1 LPVTIVGLVAL
12 DALGDAHYL
21 TAFKT
26 DQMQAI
32 ARQLLD
38 IHGTAMLIGL
48 ILFGLG
54 AATHSYLF
62 WKSRYIPRFLA
73 ASYMLVALL
82 IVICCFAII
91 VFPSLDPIIDPWFV
105 VPDFVVELVVA
116 LWLTIKGVNIIAQ
129 AR

>member
-1 LPVTIVGLVAL
+1 
-12 DALGDAHYL
+12 
-21 TAFKT
+21 
-26 DQMQAI
+26 
-32 ARQLLD
+32 
-38 IHGTAMLIGL
+38 
-48 ILFGLG
+48 
-54 AATHSYLF
+54 
-62 WKSRYIPRFLA
+62 
-73 ASYMLVALL
+73 LVALL